1 MGTGNF
7 NAGGNPVMDWHPI
20 QGGVEIPGML
30 VALKFLKIPKYFHL
44 P

>member
-1 MGTGNF
+1 MYMYNLYEHTTQHNF
-7 NAGGNPVMDWHPI
+7 YLYPSYYT
-20 QGGVEIPGML
+20 GML